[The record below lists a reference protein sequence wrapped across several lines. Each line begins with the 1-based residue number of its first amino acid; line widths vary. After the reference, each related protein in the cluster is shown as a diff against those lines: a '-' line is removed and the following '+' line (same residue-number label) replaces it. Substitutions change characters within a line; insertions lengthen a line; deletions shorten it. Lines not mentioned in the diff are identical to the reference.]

1 MIQSC
6 RAEENVTTHP
16 VLHLCLSLSGE
27 GKHGGK
33 KSSCTKAIFSC
44 CIIVNEAL
52 IVMMYYNTRIYPVL
66 MFSYF

>member
-16 VLHLCLSLSGE
+16 VLHLCLSLSGK

-52 IVMMYYNTRIYPVL
+52 ICDYVL
-66 MFSYF
+66 